1 MALCLLQ
8 RCVSAL
14 CLGFPST
21 ARAHLP
27 LLPPSSAFD
36 CVWQVR
42 SRFEEE
48 DEDPVFLTRWGV
60 APKGWRP
67 DLGDKDLAPPESVRR
82 NMKNKKE
89 GKQPKGQKRKAPEA
103 QETKDDKSREEASQ
117 GVRRFISG
125 VCDLGFRL
133 VKKVMTAAGS
143 LNTKRFIPLPW
154 RWAQDESNQM
164 FVFLEFKVGKSK
176 KQQKKQD
183 PGLADLTLKEKLA
196 LRACKYKK
204 R

>member
-1 MALCLLQ
+1 MALCLSQ

-21 ARAHLP
+21 ARAHFP
-27 LLPPSSAFD
+27 LLLPSSAFHW
-36 CVWQVR
+36 VWQVR

-143 LNTKRFIPLPW
+143 LIQSASFPSLGIGRRMKAIKCLFSLNS
-154 RWAQDESNQM
+154 RWENPRSNRKNRT
-164 FVFLEFKVGKSK
+164 L
-176 KQQKKQD
+176 
-183 PGLADLTLKEKLA
+183 DLLT
-196 LRACKYKK
+196 
-204 R
+204 